1 MDERFNHA
9 EYMAGEWKGIFVEAY
24 RLSVKKTDK
33 VTEDMRVSY
42 IVKSFVNTLW
52 NTKELLKSK
61 FKKGYLPVDC
71 IGIINN
77 MHLFVAWNY
86 DCPKKVEACRI
97 IARRFVERIVCN
109 EKHMFSDEIGIFTE
123 KTETPVYFY
132 NIKDGDISEVL
143 TMLDEL
149 EEN

>member
-1 MDERFNHA
+1 MNERLNKA
-9 EYMAGEWKGIFVEAY
+9 EYMAGEWKRLFCEAY
-24 RLSVKKTDK
+24 RLSRNKCDK
-33 VTEDMRVSY
+33 ISEDIQVNC
-42 IVKSFVNTLW
+42 IVKSFVKALW
-52 NTKELLKSK
+52 NAKELLKSK
-61 FKKGYLPVDC
+61 FKNGYLPVDC
-71 IGIINN
+71 ICIINGIY
-77 MHLFVAWNY
+77 LFAAWTY

-123 KTETPVYFY
+123 KTETPAYFY
-132 NIKDGDISEVL
+132 NIKDGDISDVL

>member
-9 EYMAGEWKGIFVEAY
+9 EYMAGEWKRLFCEAY
-24 RLSVKKTDK
+24 RLSQEKVDK
-33 VTEDMRVSY
+33 ATEEMRVSY

-61 FKKGYLPVDC
+61 FKNGYIPVDC
-71 IGIINN
+71 ICITNGIY
-77 MHLFVAWNY
+77 LFAAWTY

-97 IARRFVERIVCN
+97 IARRFVEGIACN